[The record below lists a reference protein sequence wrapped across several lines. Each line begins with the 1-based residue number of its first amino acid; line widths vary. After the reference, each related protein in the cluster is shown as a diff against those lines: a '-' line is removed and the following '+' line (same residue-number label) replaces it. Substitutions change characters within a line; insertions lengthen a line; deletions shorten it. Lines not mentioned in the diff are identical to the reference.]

1 MRREVV
7 RVKTDFIPTP
17 DVISDSPLKSSPMYG
32 TGNRKVNI
40 IGDMVNKITY
50 EGKSAVM
57 RLRRVPFDD
66 PLLTVYFVKGRPI
79 MANSF
84 VVQEPW
90 YAGILDGKDL
100 DQARDNLIAH
110 AYRKYGSRLFTLLE
124 EYSRRVMERVID
136 EIKENGWDFNISVSE
151 LREEAIKRLFG
162 TGSDL
167 SFKVE
172 EKGTLSL
179 LPELNAMGIT
189 SVSFLKD
196 DEGSG
201 EHFSFLRDIYER
213 LLSFGIGGHYIL
225 FFPYTSVIYG
235 QIKGKDFIGEM
246 EYGPNISRVFPLLKR
261 EVASVPRILEEFPWE
276 TSGSLD
282 FGRPFLLY
290 LRYKNHGVS
299 VCFRATEK
307 SIYTCALD
315 LLTPEQVMR
324 LVDKLRKRIFDTV
337 DKVMGISRGIPRS
350 VLRVK
355 VSSYV
360 RKYPHPDDLRKALR
374 LSFGVQV

>member
-1 MRREVV
+1 
-7 RVKTDFIPTP
+7 
-17 DVISDSPLKSSPMYG
+17 MYG

-167 SFKVE
+167 SFKV
-172 EKGTLSL
+172 
-179 LPELNAMGIT
+179 
-189 SVSFLKD
+189 
-196 DEGSG
+196 
-201 EHFSFLRDIYER
+201 
-213 LLSFGIGGHYIL
+213 
-225 FFPYTSVIYG
+225 
-235 QIKGKDFIGEM
+235 
-246 EYGPNISRVFPLLKR
+246 
-261 EVASVPRILEEFPWE
+261 
-276 TSGSLD
+276 
-282 FGRPFLLY
+282 
-290 LRYKNHGVS
+290 
-299 VCFRATEK
+299 
-307 SIYTCALD
+307 
-315 LLTPEQVMR
+315 
-324 LVDKLRKRIFDTV
+324 
-337 DKVMGISRGIPRS
+337 
-350 VLRVK
+350 
-355 VSSYV
+355 
-360 RKYPHPDDLRKALR
+360 
-374 LSFGVQV
+374 